1 MNRREIMGSGA
12 SLLTLAAFGGV
23 AKAQPARATV
33 EVDLRREAGPLEHVW
48 EQCVGSDRAGITLR
62 EDWRKDARR
71 VRQELG
77 VQRVRFHGIFDDE
90 VGVAPKGAL
99 GRTAGGYN
107 YQNVDAIYD
116 GLVEMG
122 LRPFV
127 ELSFMPTKLA
137 SGART
142 FGTYRANITP
152 PTSLLDWSALI
163 VDFAQHLI
171 GRYGAAE
178 VRQWYFEVWNEPNLP
193 FFWSGN
199 QADYFEL
206 YRATVTALKGVDPAL
221 KVGGPST
228 SAIQWIGEFLDFCG
242 KNNLP
247 VDFIGTHIYA
257 GDKQEMMFG
266 QAGLYSQ
273 NDVIPAAMKKVHE
286 QIAASK
292 FPKAELFLSEWSSD
306 SPAMIAH
313 IVKGCLPYCDGMSY
327 WQLSGTFE
335 EVFIPDYLFKEGDNG
350 WGLMSQRGVVR
361 PAFNTFKLMR
371 RLGDRRLEA
380 TGPALA
386 SRTKTGAAV
395 MVWNLADVLQPPG
408 IPGARSE
415 RKVIGQPKRLQV
427 VLKGAKPGQ
436 SVKVTFVDQERGS
449 PYPAWRALGSPQ
461 YPTPEQLTKIR
472 AAAELPPPQT
482 RRLGEAGELVL
493 DLPPEGVALIELA

>member
-1 MNRREIMGSGA
+1 MNRRQIMGSGA
-12 SLLTLAAFGGV
+12 SLLAVSAFGGG
-23 AKAQPARATV
+23 ARAQAPVEAV
-33 EVDLRREAGPLEHVW
+33 EVDLRREVGPLRRVW
-48 EQCVGSDRAGITLR
+48 EQSVGSDRAGVTLR

-71 VRQELG
+71 VRNELG

-99 GRTAGGYN
+99 GRTMRGPN
-107 YQNVDAIYD
+107 FQNVDAIYD
-116 GLVEMG
+116 GLMEMG

-127 ELSFMPTKLA
+127 ELSFMPTQLA
-137 SGART
+137 SGPRT

-152 PTSLLDWSALI
+152 PTSLADWGAL
-163 VDFAQHLI
+163 VAEFARHLI
-171 GRYGAAE
+171 GRYGATE

-193 FFWSGN
+193 FFWSGT

-206 YRATVTALKGVDPAL
+206 YRTTVTALKGVDPAL

-228 SAIQWIGEFLDFCG
+228 SAIQWIPEFLDFCA

-257 GDKQEMMFG
+257 GDKQEKMFG

-273 NDVIPAAMKKVHE
+273 NDVIPAAMKKVRE

-292 FPKAELFLSEWSSD
+292 FPKAELWLSEWSSD

-313 IVKGCLPYCDGMSY
+313 IIKGCLPYCDGMSY

-335 EVFIPDYLFKEGDNG
+335 EVFVPDYLFKEGDNG

-361 PAFNTFKLMR
+361 PAFNTFKLMH
-371 RLGDRRLEA
+371 RLGERQLEA

-386 SRTKTGAAV
+386 ARGQSGAAV
-395 MVWNLADVLQPPG
+395 MVWNLAEVLQPAG

-415 RKVIGQPKRLQV
+415 RKVTGQAKRLQV
-427 VLKGAKPGQ
+427 TLKGAKPGQ
-436 SVKVTFVDQERGS
+436 NVKVTFVDQERGS
-449 PYPAWRALGSPQ
+449 PYPTWRALGSPQ
-461 YPTPEQLTKIR
+461 YPTPDQLGKIR
-472 AAAELPPPQT
+472 AAAELPAPEI
-482 RRLGEAGELVL
+482 RKLGAGGELVL
-493 DLPPEGVALIELA
+493 ELPPEGVALIELK